1 MLPLYSVTALLLFYA
16 LITVGVVVLIFKR
29 SKNPNVISAKLL
41 LVITVVDALY
51 LFISNSNN
59 FSLFDVTTL
68 RDIYLITVVFL
79 FFNFSYKLFP
89 RRFQQSIQ
97 HHGHLCARNRFV
109 YVIVSKGVSTHDA
122 SGSVYLHKQNKKPLS
137 DKGFMILVRVEGL
150 EPPRLPARS

>member
-29 SKNPNVISAKLL
+29 SKNPNVINAKLL

-68 RDIYLITVVFL
+68 RDIYLITGRLFVFQL
-79 FFNFSYKLFP
+79 F
-89 RRFQQSIQ
+89 
-97 HHGHLCARNRFV
+97 V
-109 YVIVSKGVSTHDA
+109 
-122 SGSVYLHKQNKKPLS
+122 
-137 DKGFMILVRVEGL
+137 
-150 EPPRLPARS
+150 